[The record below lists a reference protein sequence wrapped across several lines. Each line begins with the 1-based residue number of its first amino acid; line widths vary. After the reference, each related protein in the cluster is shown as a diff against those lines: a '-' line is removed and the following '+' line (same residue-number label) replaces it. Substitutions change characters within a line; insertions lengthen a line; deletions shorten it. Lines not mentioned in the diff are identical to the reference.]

1 MPEYVLTI
9 SRTTL
14 RELLQNAADASA
26 TKVTVKF
33 ETFPSAKIPLPQD
46 PTPSALLQHTIQHCR
61 LKRMVV
67 SNNGQPFSGND
78 WSRLKRIAEG
88 NPDETK
94 IGAFGVGFYS
104 VFAECEEPLVSSG
117 NEAMAFYWKGNSLFT
132 RTSKL
137 KEEQENRNTNFVLD
151 YRNDT
156 TPVPALLPLCQF
168 LATSMTFVGLTE
180 IELFLDSWRLLHLRK
195 TTAPSRAVQIPKFL
209 NTKTAQGLLKVNSAT
224 HESSQ
229 IGATWLK
236 VIGWNP
242 KAIQSNSSAVVTKS
256 GRSFQTFWSSIT
268 TSSKNAA
275 SEKAAK
281 AERELELELAK
292 DLLGEGRVT
301 AFLHTTTAQLTSNVD
316 KSFAKELE
324 RATKKPPPKTTRI
337 VLLTTS
343 HDESELSSSIDSNIS
358 KAMDVFANVLPRNT
372 GRIFIGFPTHQT
384 TGFGAHI
391 SAPSVVPTV
400 ERESIDL
407 NARWVRT
414 WNEEMLR
421 AAGIVARIAWH
432 EESDAL
438 KRQLDSIV
446 KASDTSKLSSEHI
459 TKILPQAL
467 HNLNQ
472 HEFSESTPSSKVGKL
487 IEDGFWA
494 CDISGSLQLDLLS
507 SRGILPSR
515 DIRLGMDELSFLEG
529 IPFLP
534 KEIANKIPA
543 LIKTLIA
550 EDIITSVTITDI
562 KRELETQSL
571 NSQQLIEFLQWM
583 AKRIKLKELDAK
595 GAGSLLKVAV
605 ANDSENDKVI
615 QLGLIKHF
623 QTLHKIPFGMPVP
636 GDTIPYKFVKS
647 IDPSSLTALGWEEL
661 QIVPWVKFL
670 LSDVGSREN
679 DKRLDSNPDFAAQVL
694 PAISKQWKG
703 LSDGSKQTLKSLLID
718 RTVIPTKLGMR
729 KPGESYFKSVKLFD
743 DLPVIT
749 MSNLSDA
756 FLSVIGVRKTIELNL
771 VFARLLNLSKTDGD
785 SSAWSHVEL
794 IKYLVS
800 VRTDIPSSDI
810 KKLQQTA
817 ICTAEGDHS
826 GQRYKVS
833 ELYEPSND
841 LRPLQ
846 LKFISWP
853 GLYRST
859 SEESKFLRL
868 LGLRTHPSAT
878 ELIEL
883 IASTENDPSIR
894 DHALRYLVN
903 YNVQHGYVSSEIGA
917 TKVPFLPIEGDEK
930 AKVVPSACFTNPKAS
945 LFGYK
950 ILRQDLHV
958 HAAKL
963 GVEPDPPISSCVDW
977 SLQNP
982 PSTNYQARELFEYF
996 AARLIDLGGAPAE
1009 RLSKAAIVPIMQ
1021 QGKSVSG
1028 ESQLARHLSPSMCF
1042 LGRGGKYAD
1051 ILEYVDFGDAA
1062 NAFLLRCGSKPE
1074 PTSLELAKLVTN
1086 EPARV
1091 LNTLNSTK
1099 RYLALL
1105 TSIAGDWST
1114 IKKEKTLVR
1123 QMRESTFLLASIDRQ
1138 NELSEKKILSLDP
1151 EDDDDEQQM
1160 FKSWQLARADKIVV
1174 VDDPT
1179 DYNFF
1184 KSDVLAA
1191 PQEEELEN
1199 MYLALGASLISSV
1212 VTQAHRI
1219 GGRLH
1224 DVDAAE
1230 KMKKLVVE
1238 RVKLFFSDLS
1248 RDQIKRDGNWV
1259 EKNLYFVAVSG
1270 ISLHKSLKI
1279 HTAKYSSAINA
1290 LYNKSQDGFMA
1301 PQEHVIYFKPGVRD
1315 LFHLSSALCTVCL
1328 NKTKPQQAIVLT
1340 TLLESNLNTLQAR
1353 GYNVARIL
1361 RKRQAEDRI
1370 QHEEKQKQL
1379 EAEQARMAI
1388 KAPVI
1393 PDSPQRPLTR
1403 DSKALM
1409 PGNFPETPE
1418 HHTPDNS
1425 IDRPR
1430 SSGQDQLPLLTS
1442 FKDKMRDIW
1451 KGNSSQSLVSQSD
1464 QMGTH
1469 EPLIKT
1475 RDSDTNGKM
1484 GLPPPYDEA
1493 RPHNITDLDSL
1504 RAKLE
1509 RTIKASKAWN
1519 SGSVESTGLENMIKE
1534 TPSFCDKHGA
1544 ENIVLQGQTHYGIKV
1559 FCAKSLQN
1567 PGSFLAANSSALE
1580 AFAVIIL
1587 QVARAME
1594 VPRASLHIFYDEQ
1607 SESIAFN
1614 TGRAI
1619 FFNYRYFEAMHLA
1632 DVQQG
1637 RIDLALTYWF
1647 ITMCHEVTHNI
1658 CDNHGPEFNFWM

>member
-1 MPEYVLTI
+1 
-9 SRTTL
+9 
-14 RELLQNAADASA
+14 
-26 TKVTVKF
+26 
-33 ETFPSAKIPLPQD
+33 
-46 PTPSALLQHTIQHCR
+46 
-61 LKRMVV
+61 MVV
-67 SNNGQPFSGND
+67 SNNGQIFSGND

-137 KEEQENRNTNFVLD
+137 KERHENKDTNFVLD

-156 TPVPALLPLCQF
+156 TPMPALLPLCQF
-168 LATSMTFVGLTE
+168 LANSMTFVGLTE
-180 IELFLDSWRLLHLRK
+180 VELFLDSWKLLHLRK
-195 TTAPSRAVQIPKFL
+195 TTAPSRTVQIPKFI
-209 NTKTAQGLLKVNSAT
+209 NTKVGQGLFKINSAT

-236 VIGWNP
+236 VIGWKP
-242 KAIQSNSSAVVTKS
+242 EVIQSNSNAEVTKS

-292 DLLGEGRVT
+292 DLLGEGRAT
-301 AFLHTTTAQLTSNVD
+301 AFLHATTAQFTSNVD
-316 KSFAKELE
+316 KGFAKELE

-337 VLLTTS
+337 ALLSTS
-343 HDESELSSSIDSNIS
+343 HDESQLSDLTDNSVS
-358 KAMDVFANVLPRNT
+358 KAMDVFANVLPRNS

-421 AAGIVARIAWH
+421 AAGMVARIAWH

-446 KASDTSKLSSEHI
+446 KASDAPKLSSEHL
-459 TKILPQAL
+459 TKVLPQAL
-467 HNLNQ
+467 HNLIQ
-472 HEFSESTPSSKVGKL
+472 YGFSESTPSSNVGKL
-487 IEDGFWA
+487 VEDGFWA
-494 CDISGSLQLDLLS
+494 CDNSGSLQLDLLS

-534 KEIANKIPA
+534 KEIATEIPA
-543 LIKTLIA
+543 LIKMLIA
-550 EDIITSVTITDI
+550 EDVITSVTITDI

-583 AKRIKLKELDAK
+583 VKKVKSKEMDAK
-595 GAGSLLKVAV
+595 GAESLLKVAV

-623 QTLHKIPFGMPVP
+623 QTIHKIPVGMPVP
-636 GDTIPYKFVKS
+636 GDTIPFKFVKS
-647 IDPSSLTALGWEEL
+647 IDAASLTALGWAEL
-661 QIVPWVKFL
+661 QIVPWTKFL
-670 LSDVGSREN
+670 LSDAGSKEN
-679 DKRLDSNPDFAAQVL
+679 GKRLDSNLDFAAQVL

-703 LSDGSKQTLKSLLID
+703 LSVGEKQTLGSLLID

-729 KPGESYFKSVKLFD
+729 KPGESYFRSVKLFE

-749 MSNLSDA
+749 ISNLSDV
-756 FLSVIGVRKTIELNL
+756 FLSAIGVRKTIGLDL

-785 SSAWSHVEL
+785 SSTWSHVEL

-800 VRTDIPSSDI
+800 VRADIPPNDI
-810 KKLQQTA
+810 TKLQQTA
-817 ICTAEGDHS
+817 ICTAEGDQS

-833 ELYEPSND
+833 ELYEPNDD

-846 LKFISWP
+846 LKIISWP
-853 GLYRST
+853 SSYRPA

-868 LGLRTHPSAT
+868 LGLRTHPSAAG
-878 ELIEL
+878 LIDL
-883 IASTENDPSIR
+883 IAATDNDPSIR

-903 YNVQHGYVSSEIGA
+903 HNVQHAYASRVIGA

-930 AKVVPSACFTNPKAS
+930 AKVVPSACFTNLKAS

-950 ILRQDLHV
+950 ILRQDLHA

-963 GVEPDPPISSCVDW
+963 GVATDPPINSCVDW
-977 SLQNP
+977 LLQTP
-982 PSTNYQARELFEYF
+982 PSTNYSARELFEYF
-996 AARLIDLGGAPAE
+996 ASRLIDLGGLPAE
-1009 RLSKAAIVPIMQ
+1009 RLSKAAIVPIIQ
-1021 QGKSVSG
+1021 QGKPISG
-1028 ESQLARHLSPSMCF
+1028 EPQLVRRLSPSMCF

-1051 ILEYVDFGDAA
+1051 ILDYVDFGDAA

-1074 PTSLELAKLVTN
+1074 PTSLELAKLVAN
-1086 EPARV
+1086 EPARI

-1114 IKKEKTLVR
+1114 IKKENTLVR

-1138 NELSEKKILSLDP
+1138 VELSEKKIPTPDL
-1151 EDDDDEQQM
+1151 EDDDEQQT

-1191 PQEEELEN
+1191 PQEEELED
-1199 MYLALGASLISSV
+1199 MYLALGASLISSA
-1212 VTQAHRI
+1212 VTQTYRV

-1224 DVDAAE
+1224 DRDAVE

-1259 EKNLYFVAVSG
+1259 EKNLHFIAVSG
-1270 ISLHKSLKI
+1270 ISLHKSLKN

-1290 LYNKSQDGFMA
+1290 LYDRSQDGFG
-1301 PQEHVIYFKPGVRD
+1301 PSQDHIYFIPRVKD
-1315 LFHLSSALCTVCL
+1315 LFHLSTALCTVCL

-1340 TLLESNLNTLQAR
+1340 TLLESSLNILQAR
-1353 GYNVARIL
+1353 GYNVDRIL
-1361 RKRQAEDRI
+1361 RKRQAEDMI
-1370 QHEEKQKQL
+1370 QQEENQKQL
-1379 EAEQARMAI
+1379 EAEQAKMAI
-1388 KAPVI
+1388 K
-1393 PDSPQRPLTR
+1393 
-1403 DSKALM
+1403 M
-1409 PGNFPETPE
+1409 PGHFPEPPE
-1418 HHTPDNS
+1418 RHTADNS
-1425 IDRPR
+1425 VSQPR
-1430 SSGQDQLPLLTS
+1430 SWGHDQLPPLFTN
-1442 FKDKMRDIW
+1442 FKDRVRDIW
-1451 KGNSSQSLVSQSD
+1451 KGNAQQSLI
-1464 QMGTH
+1464 
-1469 EPLIKT
+1469 ET
-1475 RDSDTNGKM
+1475 RGSDTNGKTSP
-1484 GLPPPYDEA
+1484 PPPYDEG
-1493 RPHNITDLDSL
+1493 RPHNISDLSSL

-1519 SGSVESTGLENMIKE
+1519 SGSVESTGLEKIINE
-1534 TPSFCDKHGA
+1534 TPSFCDKHSA
-1544 ENIVLQGQTHYGIKV
+1544 ANIILQGQTYHGMKV
-1559 FCAKSLQN
+1559 FCAKSMQN
-1567 PGSFLAANSSALE
+1567 PESFLAANESALE
-1580 AFAVIIL
+1580 AFSVIIL
-1587 QVARAME
+1587 QVAKAME
-1594 VPRASLHIFYDEQ
+1594 APRASLHIFYDEK

-1614 TGRAI
+1614 TKRAI

-1637 RIDLALTYWF
+1637 RVDHALTYWF
-1647 ITMCHEVTHNI
+1647 ITMCHEITHNI